1 MLPLKVATRKGCS
14 LAPALLS
21 CHSAQP
27 LQGTQP
33 PAQAATTRL
42 PGRPPAR
49 CGASAAAEDIL
60 QRFLCVF
67 LCFHLRFS
75 SLLL

>member
-1 MLPLKVATRKGCS
+1 MRLLKVATRKGCS
-14 LAPALLS
+14 PAPALLS
-21 CHSAQP
+21 CHYAQP

-33 PAQAATTRL
+33 PAQAATTQL
-42 PGRPPAR
+42 PGLAPAR
-49 CGASAAAEDIL
+49 CGASAAAQDVL
-60 QRFLCVF
+60 QRFLCVL